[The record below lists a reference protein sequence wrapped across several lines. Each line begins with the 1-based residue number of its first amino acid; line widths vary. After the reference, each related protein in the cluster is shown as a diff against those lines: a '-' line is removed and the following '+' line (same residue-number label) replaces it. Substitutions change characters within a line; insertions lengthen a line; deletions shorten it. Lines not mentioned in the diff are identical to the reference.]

1 MLTAECKRHS
11 GVGSRKHYT
20 SNSAYKVDFL
30 EHWKIRILAFFWSQR
45 EAGAGAIGPWASP
58 EIRSPTKG
66 SAWGGEPALPLGR
79 LRLRQAQHHLKTGF
93 I

>member
-30 EHWKIRILAFFWSQR
+30 EHWKIRILAFFWVL
-45 EAGAGAIGPWASP
+45 
-58 EIRSPTKG
+58 T
-66 SAWGGEPALPLGR
+66 GGWRRRNRPLGV
-79 LRLRQAQHHLKTGF
+79 A
-93 I
+93 